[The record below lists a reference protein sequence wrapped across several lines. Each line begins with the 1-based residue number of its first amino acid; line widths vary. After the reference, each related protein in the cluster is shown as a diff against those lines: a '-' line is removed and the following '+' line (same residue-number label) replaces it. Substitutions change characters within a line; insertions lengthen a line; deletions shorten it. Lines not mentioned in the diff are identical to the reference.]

1 MNPAALSAFTKGD
14 IDNFIAAATPGGI
27 ERQEAQGQAALCASE
42 TLPKEIDGAT
52 RAQLTAIGFVF
63 GADVD
68 DLFVSVTLPTG
79 WSKKATSHSMHSD
92 LLDDKG
98 RRRAGIFYKAAFYD
112 RKADMRMERRF
123 NIDGYSGSDQKAM
136 PVLVTDCEAPLHK
149 VGEYDRTTGKYFE
162 VQRELDV
169 AAREWLAANYPDWQ
183 DPLAYWD

>member
-1 MNPAALSAFTKGD
+1 MTPATLSAIARGD
-14 IDNFIAAATPGGI
+14 LANALVASTPGGI
-27 ERQEAQGQAALCASE
+27 ERQEAQGQRDLIAST

-52 RAQLTAIGFVF
+52 REQLTAIGFVF
-63 GADVD
+63 GDDVD
-68 DLFVSVTLPTG
+68 ELFVNCQLPAG
-79 WSKKATSHSMHSD
+79 WVKKATDHSMHSD

-123 NIDGYSGSDQKAM
+123 NIDGYSGSDEKAM

-149 VGEYDRTTGKYFE
+149 VGEYDRTAPKYWD
-162 VQRELDV
+162 VQRELDT
-169 AAREWLAANYPDWQ
+169 AAREWLAANHPDWQ